1 MKKCLMLSI
10 VAMLA
15 LGGMA
20 FAQDKPKV
28 LLVAA
33 ETSERME
40 FMIEKEVWPMMKLL
54 REAGY
59 DVEVASE
66 TGTKLGSGPQE
77 LTPDMKLDQVK
88 LDDYKGVL
96 FPCMAGRGK
105 PPQAAV
111 ALALSAYQ
119 KGMPIA
125 AQNSGVFILAEA
137 KILDGKK
144 YGFFVPLPIGMYQG
158 HGVVQ
163 DGKII
168 TSGSCPNATLY
179 FKWPDGTPELTE
191 AFIRVLKQ

>member
-1 MKKCLMLSI
+1 MKKCLMLGI

-144 YGFFVPLPIGMYQG
+144 
-158 HGVVQ
+158 
-163 DGKII
+163 
-168 TSGSCPNATLY
+168 
-179 FKWPDGTPELTE
+179 
-191 AFIRVLKQ
+191 